1 MTTNVIWANREAEL
15 TGEYESGSILDKIK
29 EALTTINDFM
39 ESAFLT
45 TNMEVLDPKYRNGM
59 SVDERATIDRVM
71 NGIGR

>member
-29 EALTTINDFM
+29 EALTT
-39 ESAFLT
+39 
-45 TNMEVLDPKYRNGM
+45 NMEVLDPKYRNGM
-59 SVDERATIDRVM
+59 SVDERATVDRVM